1 MKDHI
6 NQFYC
11 RNTGWLERPLLDNS
25 KNISILE
32 KTPKHRQKIIGIYL
46 ENQDETYIK
55 ISDIIHSVIS
65 LVKGVTSV
73 AFCLVLDIFT
83 KLEAAV

>member
-11 RNTGWLERPLLDNS
+11 GNTGWLERPLLDNS
-25 KNISILE
+25 KNILISE
-32 KTPKHRQKIIGIYL
+32 KTSKDRQKIIRIYL
-46 ENQDETYIK
+46 ENPDETYMK
-55 ISDIIHSVIS
+55 ISDIIHLVIT

-73 AFCLVLDIFT
+73 VFCLVLDIFT